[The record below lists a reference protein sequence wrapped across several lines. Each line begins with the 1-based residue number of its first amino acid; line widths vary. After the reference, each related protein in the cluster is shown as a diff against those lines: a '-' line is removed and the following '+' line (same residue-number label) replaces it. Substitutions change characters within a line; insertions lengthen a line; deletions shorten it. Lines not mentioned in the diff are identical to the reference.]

1 VPLSK
6 ADVAKALVVIKRFSG
21 YLEVDEIAVESWH
34 ALLEPVIDDAD
45 VLREAILTTFREGPQ
60 EGESRELPARIIAAA
75 RETSG
80 TVLEPTS
87 PYRNITAELAAK
99 ALESGANPA

>member
-1 VPLSK
+1 MPLSK

-34 ALLEPVIDDAD
+34 ALLEPVISDAD

-60 EGESRELPARIIAAA
+60 EGASRELPARIIAAA
-75 RETSG
+75 RDISG
-80 TVLEPTS
+80 VEPAS
-87 PYRNITAELAAK
+87 PYRNITAELAAQ
-99 ALESGANPA
+99 ALESGATPA